1 MIKHLI
7 LSLGK
12 WYIFADININHKAM
26 KSILKLSNV
35 LIILLVL
42 FGNNAYASFPNK
54 QAIQDQANS
63 STTSIAADT
72 QEVLTGVA
80 DSQTKAKSS
89 ALAGKKNMII
99 SLLLWF
105 FLGWIAGHRWY
116 HGKPWGWNLLF
127 IFTFMGFGIWWI
139 VDLIFILTGKF

>member
-1 MIKHLI
+1 
-7 LSLGK
+7 
-12 WYIFADININHKAM
+12 M

-35 LIILLVL
+35 LVILLVL
-42 FGNNAYASFPNK
+42 FGNQAYASFPNK
-54 QAIQDQANS
+54 QAIEAQSNS
-63 STTSIAADT
+63 NLTSIAADT
-72 QEVLTGVA
+72 EEVLSGVNN
-80 DSQTKAKSS
+80 SQTVAKSS

-127 IFTFMGFGIWWI
+127 IFTLGGFGIWWI
-139 VDLIFILTGKF
+139 VDLIFIITGKF